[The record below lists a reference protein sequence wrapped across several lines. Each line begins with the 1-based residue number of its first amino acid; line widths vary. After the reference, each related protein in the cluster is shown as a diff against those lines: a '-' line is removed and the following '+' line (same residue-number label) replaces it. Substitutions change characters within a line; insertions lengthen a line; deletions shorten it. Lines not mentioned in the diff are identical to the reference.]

1 MSRAS
6 RNRRR
11 ANDETRAHRLWPSAL
26 LALITFIAFLP
37 TLRNGFVTWDDD
49 RNFLENFSYRG
60 LGWENLSWMWTTF
73 HMGHYVPLS
82 WMTLGLD
89 YELWG
94 MDARGYH
101 FTNLLLHCANAVL
114 VFLVI
119 RRLATAATQQNDQ
132 RITAAAFIGTLFFAI
147 HPLRVE
153 SVAWVTERRDVLSGA
168 FYWGSLLAYLPYA
181 DGTNRSWRRYTL
193 SFVVFVCAFLSKA
206 TAITLPA
213 VMFLVNIYPLRRLT
227 FKHLKPLDR
236 AALQQI
242 VLELLPFGLIA
253 LALVPLTIVAL
264 APPAQLSKAAKIAV
278 SAYSLAFYLLKT
290 VLPTGLSP
298 LYAMPTHVDAG
309 ETRYV
314 VSYVLLVLCAVGV
327 WLARRR
333 WPALVAG
340 AVAFLLIILPML
352 GIVQNGPQIA
362 ADRYTYHATPAL
374 SALLTA
380 GILLIPVAA
389 FAAVRWA
396 SIPIFCVLTA
406 LTWRQIAVW
415 HDPDTFWN
423 YVLRQDETSAVALT
437 AMGTMRL
444 NQHRDQE
451 AIAYYERATTLD
463 PTYAEGHDNLGI
475 AYERVGRQA
484 DAKRQF
490 LLAVEASPRNYE
502 SHNNLGI
509 LLERE
514 GNFDGAIE
522 QYQLAI
528 QFNPMYGAAHTN
540 WGNALVRAGRIDEAI
555 AHYREAVRLRPD
567 LGDAH
572 LNWGVALA
580 QQHRYREA
588 IDQFRAALDIDPSST
603 EARSYLATAT
613 ELASSP

>member
-11 ANDETRAHRLWPSAL
+11 AHDETRSRRLFPSAL

-37 TLRNGFVTWDDD
+37 SLRNGFVTWDDD

-101 FTNLLLHCANAVL
+101 FTNLVLHCANVVL

-119 RRLATAATQQNDQ
+119 RRLAAAATQQNDQ
-132 RITAAAFIGTLFFAI
+132 RITAAAFIGAVFFAI
-147 HPLRVE
+147 HPVRVE

-168 FYWGSLLAYLPYA
+168 FYWGSLLTFLPYA
-181 DGTNRSWRRYTL
+181 EGTSRSWRRYVL
-193 SFVVFVCAFLSKA
+193 SFVLFVCAFLSKA

-213 VMFLVNIYPLRRLT
+213 VMLLLNFYPLRRLT
-227 FKHLKPLDR
+227 LKRFD
-236 AALQQI
+236 AATVRQI
-242 VLELLPFGLIA
+242 ILELLPFGLIA
-253 LALVPLTIVAL
+253 LALVPLTILAL
-264 APPAQLSKAAKIAV
+264 APPAQLSKVAKVAV

-290 VLPTGLSP
+290 FLPTGLSP
-298 LYAMPTHVDAG
+298 LYAMPTHVDIG
-309 ETRYV
+309 ETRFIA
-314 VSYVLLVLCAVGV
+314 SYVFLFLCAVGV
-327 WLARRR
+327 WMARRR
-333 WPALVAG
+333 WPALAAG
-340 AVAFLLIILPML
+340 TVAFLLIILPML

-374 SALLTA
+374 SALLAA
-380 GILLIPVAA
+380 GILLLPVAA
-389 FAAVRWA
+389 FSVARLA

-484 DAKRQF
+484 DAKHQF
-490 LLAVEASPRNYE
+490 LLAVEASPMNYE

-509 LLERE
+509 VLERE
-514 GNFDGAIE
+514 GNFDAAVE
-522 QYQLAI
+522 QYRLAI
-528 QFNPMYGAAHTN
+528 HYNPMYGAAHTN

-555 AHYREAVRLRPD
+555 DHYREAVRLRPD
-567 LGDAH
+567 LAEAH

-588 IDQFRAALDIDPSST
+588 IDQFRAAVDIDPSST

>member
-11 ANDETRAHRLWPSAL
+11 AHDAARRPHVLAATL

-60 LGWENLSWMWTTF
+60 LGWDNLSWMWTTF

-101 FTNLLLHCANAVL
+101 LTNLVLHCANAVL

-119 RRLATAATQQNDQ
+119 RRLAALATQQNDQ
-132 RITAAAFIGTLFFAI
+132 RIDAAAFIGALFFAI

-168 FYWGSLLAYLPYA
+168 FYWGALLAYLPYA
-181 DGTNRSWRRYTL
+181 DGTNRSWRRYAL
-193 SFVVFVCAFLSKA
+193 CSLLFVCAFLSKA

-213 VMFLVNIYPLRRLT
+213 VMLLVNFYPLQRLS
-227 FKHLKPLDR
+227 LKRVDR
-236 AALQQI
+236 AAVRQI
-242 VLELLPFGLIA
+242 ILELLPFGLIA

-264 APPAQLSKAAKIAV
+264 APPAQLSKAAKLAV

-298 LYAMPTHVDAG
+298 LYAMPTHVDPA
-309 ETRYV
+309 EVRFL
-314 VSYVLLVLCAVGV
+314 VSYGALLLCGVGV
-327 WLARRR
+327 WIARRR
-333 WPALVAG
+333 WPALAAS

-374 SALLTA
+374 SALLAA
-380 GILLIPVAA
+380 GILLLPVAA
-389 FAAVRWA
+389 FSAARLA
-396 SIPIFCVLTA
+396 SIPVFCVLTA
-406 LTWRQIAVW
+406 LTWRQITVW

-423 YVLRQDETSAVALT
+423 YVLQQDENSAVALT
-437 AMGTMRL
+437 AMGTLRL
-444 NQHRDQE
+444 NQHRDQD
-451 AIAYYERATTLD
+451 AITYYERATALD

-490 LLAVEASPRNYE
+490 LAAIEAAPTNYE

-514 GNFDGAIE
+514 GNFEAAVE
-522 QYQLAI
+522 QYRLAI
-528 QFNPMYGAAHTN
+528 RYNPMYGAAHTN

-555 AHYREAVRLRPD
+555 DHYREAVRLRPD
-567 LGDAH
+567 LADAH

-580 QQHRYREA
+580 QLHRYREA
-588 IDQFRAALDIDPSST
+588 IDQFRAAVDIDPSSA
-603 EARSYLATAT
+603 EARSYLATAS